1 MRYLGNKSSLLN
13 FIDQVLAMHGLVPDP
28 SSPLSVCD
36 PFTGT
41 ASVARHLKRQ
51 GWRVVSGDIM
61 AYSYAFQ
68 QAYIAANEAPSFSGI
83 VDAGVL
89 DPDLT
94 FPVPLYRVIAHLNNL
109 RGVEG
114 FFYWNYSPDG
124 PEGRRFFTSANA
136 LRIDAI
142 RQAIKWWNDMGWL
155 TETEHWLLTASLIEA
170 ALQGSQRRGN
180 ICRIPQA
187 LGPEG
192 T

>member
-28 SSPLSVCD
+28 SSPLNLCD

-83 VDAGVL
+83 TDAGVL

-114 FFYWNYSPDG
+114 SSTG
-124 PEGRRFFTSANA
+124 ITR
-136 LRIDAI
+136 
-142 RQAIKWWNDMGWL
+142 
-155 TETEHWLLTASLIEA
+155 LTA
-170 ALQGSQRRGN
+170 RRGGAFSPRPTP
-180 ICRIPQA
+180 CASMPFGRP
-187 LGPEG
+187 
-192 T
+192 